1 MKKIGTV
8 KVLGRFLSLDQGRYE
23 NGRIAIAL
31 DQGMFG
37 KLTVNIPEAPLP
49 IGCILV
55 KTWAENAQLR
65 EPALATGLFEDT
77 GERVPCGF
85 CQAEVWRYT
94 PPEGNKK

>member
-1 MKKIGTV
+1 MKKIGTMQ
-8 KVLGRFLSLDQGRYE
+8 LFGRTLTIDQGRYD

-37 KLTVNIPEAPLP
+37 KLTLNIPEAQLP
-49 IGCILV
+49 IGCVFV
-55 KTWAENAQLR
+55 KTWEENEQLR
-65 EPALATGLFEDT
+65 APALATGLFEDT

-94 PPEGNKK
+94 PPEKGKA